1 MQDFRCEKC
10 KKLLGKYLGCKRLEI
25 KCPRCGMSNCL
36 IENLVYTDQVNSHS
50 GREKIN
56 GSVFKV

>member
-1 MQDFRCEKC
+1 MLDFRCEKC

-25 KCPRCGMSNCL
+25 KCPRCGSSNYL
-36 IENLVYTDQVNSHS
+36 FDNLVYTDQVKSHS
-50 GREKIN
+50 TRAKIS